1 MGEVLV
7 RFLNREDVLAVRGD
21 DFRAAIADV
30 RAALALLRDG
40 DAEMPAE
47 NSVRLGPVGASHAT
61 GLSCPAPA
69 RLGGDIAAAG
79 LKWTAHRPPVEDGA
93 PAILGM
99 TIVNDAATGRPIGIV
114 ESGLLTTDAG
124 LQRRFPRWLLATC
137 GERSVAARGADWRG
151 STGGDASADA
161 R

>member
-7 RFLNREDVLAVRGD
+7 RFLNREDVLAVGGD

-47 NSVRLGPVGASHAT
+47 NSVRLGPVGASHARAYA
-61 GLSCPAPA
+61 LPA

-114 ESGLLTTDAG
+114 ESGLLTTM
-124 LQRRFPRWLLATC
+124 RT
-137 GERSVAARGADWRG
+137 AAVSALVLEHA
-151 STGGDASADA
+151 ASAPLRRIA
-161 R
+161 LIGAGA